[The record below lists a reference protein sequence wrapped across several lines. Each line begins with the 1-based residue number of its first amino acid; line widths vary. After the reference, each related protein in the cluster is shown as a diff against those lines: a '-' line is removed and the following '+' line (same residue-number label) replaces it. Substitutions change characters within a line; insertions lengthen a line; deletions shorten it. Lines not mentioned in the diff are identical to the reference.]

1 MTKSE
6 FLKTYKLTE
15 GQFNGTEKINGNLYL
30 PSLTS
35 IPEGFNPTVGG
46 YLNLPSLTSI
56 PEGFNPTVGGYLY
69 LPSLTSIPEGF
80 NPTVGVSLDLPS
92 LTSIPEG
99 FNPTVGGSLD
109 LRSLTSIPEGFNP
122 TVGGN
127 LYLPSLTSIP
137 EGFNPTVGGYLNLY
151 SLTSIPEGFN
161 PTVGGNLYLYS
172 LTSIPE
178 GFNPTVGGN
187 LYLYS
192 LTSIPEG
199 FNPTVGG
206 NLNLRSGMK
215 CDYTPLGNKIISWQN
230 GKYIKVDGIFCEVIS
245 HKGNVWKCK
254 SLNKDNVFYVISDGN
269 GVYSHGA
276 SIKEAREDLIYKL
289 SDNIDKSKY
298 EGITLDTKFTFKEA
312 IECYRVLTG
321 ACSFGTRHFVE
332 SNNISKRKKYTVKSI
347 LELTKGQYG
356 YETFKDWVTG

>member
-6 FLKTYKLTE
+6 FLKTYNLTE
-15 GQFNGTEKINGNLYL
+15 GQFNGTEKIGGYLDLY
-30 PSLTS
+30 SLTS

-46 YLNLPSLTSI
+46 DLDLYSLTSIPEGFNPTVGGSLYLSSVTSIPEGFNPTVGGDLDLESLTSI

-69 LPSLTSIPEGF
+69 LRSLK
-80 NPTVGVSLDLPS
+80 
-92 LTSIPEG
+92 SIPEG

-109 LRSLTSIPEGFNP
+109 LG
-122 TVGGN
+122 
-127 LYLPSLTSIP
+127 SLTSIP

-161 PTVGGNLYLYS
+161 PTIGDSLDLGS

-178 GFNPTVGGN
+178 GFNPTVGG
-187 LYLYS
+187 YLY
-192 LTSIPEG
+192 
-199 FNPTVGG
+199 
-206 NLNLRSGMK
+206 LRSGMK
-215 CDYTPLGNKIISWQN
+215 CDYTPLGNKIISWEN

-245 HKGNVWKCK
+245 HKENVWKCK
-254 SLNKDNVFYVISDGN
+254 SLNKDDIFYVISDGN
-269 GVYSHGA
+269 GLYSHGA

-289 SDNIDKSKY
+289 SGNIDKSKY
-298 EGITLDTKFTFKEA
+298 EGITMDTEFTFKEA

-321 ACSFGTRHFVE
+321 ACSFGTRNFIE
-332 SNNISKRKKYTVKSI
+332 SHNISKRKKYTVKSI

-356 YETFKDWVTG
+356 YEVFKNWVNA